1 LCLCR
6 GRDSV
11 KQSTELIS
19 ANEGDAAVLRCKYS
33 TVDQSLYLLWYKQQ
47 SKASPHGL
55 EFKDRFSAYL
65 DSNSSLVPLTIQNLH
80 ISDSTVYHC
89 VFGDKI
95 GPREE
100 DGSIISKETDNVTL
114 KCSYESTSSDILLYW
129 FRQRFNRAP
138 QYLLYRGAKSYSSY
152 KSTPADTRLEATTT
166 DTSTELII
174 SGLKLTDSALYYCAL
189 TVDPVIQS
197 P

>member
-19 ANEGDAAVLRCKYS
+19 ANEGDAAVLHCKYS

-47 SKASPHGL
+47 RHTGL

-80 ISDSTVYHC
+80 ISDSAVYHC
-89 VFGDKI
+89 ALMSTVMTTHAPLIQKYQM
-95 GPREE
+95 EVSE
-100 DGSIISKETDNVTL
+100 SVT
-114 KCSYESTSSDILLYW
+114 CSHYLYI
-129 FRQRFNRAP
+129 RFNRAP

-189 TVDPVIQS
+189 RVDPVIQS